1 MALSAVQELSQI
13 PFEQM
18 IGGPLRAAVQAQ
30 ALAAKTTVD
39 FIQAVGFLPDNDNG
53 EDPFFPVAPP
63 DPNNPDP
70 PPGARG
76 MTDVNGG
83 RVRNVQFT
91 YRQRDQTG
99 EVNEV
104 NLDVPILT
112 IVPIPFIRIEDLKIE
127 FTAKLND
134 MVQNSSASA
143 FRINSEVSARYGNG
157 FTPVQASLRVGASYA
172 TQSKAESRYT
182 REYQIKINVQA
193 VQDDIPR
200 GMARI
205 LDILDKAIT
214 PPDDGQ

>member
-1 MALSAVQELSQI
+1 MAVSAVQELSQI

-39 FIQAVGFLPDNDNG
+39 FIQAVGFLPEDDNG
-53 EDPFFPVAPP
+53 QDPFFPEQPPPP
-63 DPNNPDP
+63 DPNAG
-70 PPGARG
+70 PGARG

-99 EVNEV
+99 QVNEV

-143 FRINSEVSARYGNG
+143 FRINSEISARYGNG